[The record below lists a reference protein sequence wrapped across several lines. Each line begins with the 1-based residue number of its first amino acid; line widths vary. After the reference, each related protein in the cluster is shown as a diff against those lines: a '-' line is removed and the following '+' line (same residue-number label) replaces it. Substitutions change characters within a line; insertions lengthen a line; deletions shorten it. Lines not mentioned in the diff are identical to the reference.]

1 MNDDLIRMSFFSS
14 EADTAVAL
22 CVEGYFTLNRHHVT
36 SLRHE
41 LEFKKKKNRTLRI
54 WVARDNKVGVKL

>member
-41 LEFKKKKNRTLRI
+41 WNLKKKKTEHLEYGLHEI
-54 WVARDNKVGVKL
+54 TKWV